1 MRMARKTTMMET
13 RKSPSSLLLRPPN
26 IVAPRRH
33 GDGKWRAS
41 RGDARSYVRT
51 VGVALEYVLCGGWV
65 GRGRCRRARA
75 RGDNRGVC
83 AGFAAR
89 SRFGT
94 HERRAGA
101 RRATARREW
110 TVVPR
115 SSLRSRSAPLYI

>member
-94 HERRAGA
+94 HEGGGA
-101 RRATARREW
+101 ARDGEARVDCGAPE
-110 TVVPR
+110 
-115 SSLRSRSAPLYI
+115 LAALAERSALYII